1 MRVPRLSIGLPVYNG
16 EKYLRCA
23 LDSILQQDYTD
34 FELIISDNASTDAT
48 REICSAYAAK
58 DPRIRFYRNEAN
70 IGASNNYNRVFDLAH
85 GEFFKWATH
94 DDIHLPGFLRRCVEV
109 LDKAPSSVVL
119 VAPRAEIIDEEG
131 KKKAKA
137 EIIDEEGRK
146 EAKDWK
152 VERLDTRRSRPHQRV
167 ADVVRYVAW
176 ATAQFGLFRSEALR
190 KTRLIDRFHA
200 CDYVLLLEV
209 AILGEIWEFP
219 EILFQRRW
227 HPAVSTSANKT
238 QAEVLQWFD
247 PSQKPK
253 GRLFPRMRLDLV
265 PRTRLALEYARSIRR
280 MPLPARERILCF
292 LTAFSY
298 WFSRESRRLV
308 FEYWSRRGKPKRV
321 LVSLCRHRERACASA
336 RYRE

>member
-1 MRVPRLSIGLPVYNG
+1 MPVSKVSIGLPVYNG
-16 EKYLRCA
+16 EKYLRLA
-23 LDSILQQDYTD
+23 LDSILHQDYTD

-48 REICSAYAAK
+48 RKICSSYAAQ
-58 DPRIRFYRNEAN
+58 DPRIRYYRNEVN
-70 IGASNNYNRVFDLAH
+70 IGASSNYNRVFNLAH

-94 DDIHLPGFLRRCVEV
+94 DDIHLPGFLTRCVEV

-119 VAPRAEIIDEEG
+119 VAPRAEIIDDEG
-131 KKKAKA
+131 
-137 EIIDEEGRK
+137 GK
-146 EAKDWK
+146 EARDWK
-152 VERLDTRRSRPHQRV
+152 VERLDTRYPYPHQRV

-209 AILGEIWEFP
+209 AILGEIWEIP
-219 EILFQRRW
+219 EVLFQRRW
-227 HPAVSTSANKT
+227 HRAVSTSANKT
-238 QAEVLQWFD
+238 QVELLQWFD
-247 PSQKPK
+247 PLQKPK

-280 MPLPARERILCF
+280 MPLPTRERVLCF

-308 FEYWSRRGKPKRV
+308 SEYWSRRGKPKKV
-321 LVSLCRHRERACASA
+321 LVSLCTYRARASASA